1 MSDVRAPAWQTG
13 QPGAPLAVAVEDIP
27 GPVLSEEIRTL
38 AERIMARY
46 PTRRSALIPLLY
58 LVQSQVGWV
67 PRQGMREV
75 AELIGLTT
83 AEVEAVATFYTM
95 LKLHPCGRYV
105 ISVCTNPSC
114 TLVGARESYERA
126 RDLLGDGAHRVTAD
140 GLFTL
145 EEEECLAAC
154 DKAPVVAVNYV
165 YYDHV
170 VADRMEQLIGEIRD
184 GTVPEAPR
192 GAGVPGDL
200 KEVSRVLAGIGG
212 AEARGGPAE
221 GERPEAGGHPAPTTA
236 ADREEESPTTT
247 PPETPSI
254 EEPAAGDKAQGP
266 MGEGPPR
273 EGEQAQA
280 DG

>member
-1 MSDVRAPAWQTG
+1 MTTLEAHHT
-13 QPGAPLAVAVEDIP
+13 VEDVP
-27 GPVLSEEIRTL
+27 GPVLSDDSRRLAKEIV
-38 AERIMARY
+38 ARY
-46 PTRRSALIPLLY
+46 PTPRSAMIPLLY
-58 LVQSQVGWV
+58 LVQSEVGWV

-75 AELIGLTT
+75 GELIGVTT

-114 TLVGARESYERA
+114 TLLGARESYQRA
-126 RDLLGDGAHRVTAD
+126 KELLGDEAERMTAD

-165 YYDHV
+165 FYDGV
-170 VADRMEQLIGEIRD
+170 TADKMEELVGQIRE
-184 GTVPEAPR
+184 GTVPEAAR
-192 GAGVPGDL
+192 GAGAPGEL
-200 KEVSRVLAGIGG
+200 KEVSKVLAGLGG
-212 AEARGGPAE
+212 AG
-221 GERPEAGGHPAPTTA
+221 
-236 ADREEESPTTT
+236 
-247 PPETPSI
+247 
-254 EEPAAGDKAQGP
+254 GP

-273 EGEQAQA
+273 ESESG